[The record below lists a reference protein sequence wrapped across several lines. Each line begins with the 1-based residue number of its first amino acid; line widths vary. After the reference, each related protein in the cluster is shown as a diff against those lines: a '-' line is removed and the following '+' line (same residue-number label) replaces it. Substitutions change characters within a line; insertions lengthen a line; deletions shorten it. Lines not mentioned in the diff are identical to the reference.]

1 MVIICRVLG
10 LLSGRSS
17 SRLIT
22 AQAHRLFK
30 PCTRCISSV
39 AQRNRTGLFEK
50 SKYQS
55 FSWYS
60 DTASFKLTPDSSI
73 KQHDQGY
80 LNTPIVSGL
89 DESVARRIFLPVGYP
104 NSVSDSY
111 TDFIL
116 LNAGQV
122 VFIALSRVLCTQA
135 MLLAVGLGHGA
146 LPVAAVTTWLL
157 KDGLGHLGSILVGTS
172 INNRFDSD
180 PKKYKFMSVS
190 LGQVANLLG
199 ILSLSQPGMFLIF
212 TSLSSALSRVGTLA
226 FTASRAKIYENFA
239 MASNL
244 GDLMR
249 CSQAQSTLGTLL
261 GTAIGIG
268 LSPLVG
274 SDLAS
279 ILTAFVP
286 ISATTH
292 LLAYKAISKIELKTL
307 NQQRFQLVMDEWVQ
321 NSTIP
326 SIHNVAL
333 REQFVYYPKFLAK
346 TSSINVNPPITPTIL
361 SNAMLANLSV
371 HGYHLVQD
379 AAVVQVY
386 IAAHASNIQVVKGL
400 YEAHNLVRNREI
412 AGFESFESNLKTQ
425 GWDLSAIY
433 LDDVDYRIHV
443 S

>member
-1 MVIICRVLG
+1 MVIICHVLG
-10 LLSGRSS
+10 LFRGNSS
-17 SRLIT
+17 SRWIL
-22 AQAHRLFK
+22 AHGPRPLRPYARLV
-30 PCTRCISSV
+30 SSV
-39 AQRNRTGLFEK
+39 TQRNRTGLFEK

-55 FSWYS
+55 FNWYS
-60 DTASFKLTPDSSI
+60 DTASFKMRT
-73 KQHDQGY
+73 HDHRKLGVESET
-80 LNTPIVSGL
+80 NIPMIPGL
-89 DESVARRIFLPVGYP
+89 DESVARRVFLPVGYP
-104 NSVSDSY
+104 HSVSDSY

-180 PKKYKFMSVS
+180 PKKYKFMSVF

-239 MASNL
+239 KSSNL

-274 SDLAS
+274 SDLNP

-286 ISATTH
+286 ISAATH
-292 LLAYKAISKIELKTL
+292 FLAYKAISKIELKTL
-307 NQQRFQLVMDEWVQ
+307 NQQRFQLVMDEWIQ
-321 NSTIP
+321 HRAIP
-326 SIHNVAL
+326 SIHSVAL
-333 REQFVYYPKFLAK
+333 REQFVHYPKFLTK
-346 TSSINVNPPITPTIL
+346 PFPINVNPPITPTIL
-361 SNAMLANLSV
+361 SNAMLANLGE

-379 AAVVQVY
+379 SATVQVY
-386 IAAHASNIQVVKGL
+386 IAANASNIQVVKGL
-400 YEAHNLVRNREI
+400 YEAHHLVHNREI
-412 AGFESFESNLKTQ
+412 GGFESFQSNLKTQ